1 MGNIFQNVPVYVLI
15 IPAIMVLY
23 LIGYL
28 FYVKRDRNK
37 KKDFMAENPTAST
50 IYCQVGQKGIKSL
63 SVQIHSIDGGHSF
76 KHFQEGL
83 RVGYV
88 LMPGTHVIEA
98 SASTTRPGVVY
109 KSVSETFGPTKL
121 EVEVGTAKTYMLEFD
136 IKNKE
141 FTFNEK

>member
-1 MGNIFQNVPVYVLI
+1 MGNIFQNIPVYFFI
-15 IPAIMVLY
+15 IPVIMVLY
-23 LIGYL
+23 FIGYL
-28 FYVKRDRNK
+28 FYVKKDRSK

-50 IYCQVGQKGIKSL
+50 IYCQIGQKGIKSL

-83 RVGYV
+83 RVAYV

-109 KSVSETFGPTKL
+109 RNVSETFGPVKL
-121 EVEVGTAKTYMLEFD
+121 EVEVGTAKTYKLEFD

-141 FTFNEK
+141 FMFNEQ